1 MIFHTVNKRIPK
13 LTLEIENTTIEQV
26 SEFNFLGITLDEHV
40 KWNKH
45 IDKIA
50 NKISRNI
57 GIINSMKHF
66 LPIGTKTLI
75 YNSLIVSHINY
86 GLMLWGYSCGRIE
99 KLQKKVVRIISLS
112 KYNAHTEPILKH
124 LKLLKISD
132 ILKLQT
138 LKLYYKFK
146 HELLPTR
153 LMNLPFLHNYEVHT
167 HNTRGRAKIHL
178 PKPAHVFATKSV
190 RYNLPIVVNNTTSE
204 ILDKIETHSLLGFA
218 GYIKHQ
224 YLNSYEDTC
233 TLVHCYVCNRP

>member
-1 MIFHTVNKRIPK
+1 MKLFDFILYADDTSLTTTVELVVKENTANIQDCINSELDKISIWLKLNKLSLNIPKTKYMIFHTVNKRIPK

-50 NKISRNI
+50 NKISRNM

-146 HELLPTR
+146 HELLPT
-153 LMNLPFLHNYEVHT
+153 
-167 HNTRGRAKIHL
+167 
-178 PKPAHVFATKSV
+178 
-190 RYNLPIVVNNTTSE
+190 
-204 ILDKIETHSLLGFA
+204 
-218 GYIKHQ
+218 
-224 YLNSYEDTC
+224 
-233 TLVHCYVCNRP
+233 